1 MACGCKKNR
10 GQQFDVQLADGTT
23 KTFGSRLQAEAFL
36 AKNGG
41 DGTIKPRS

>member
-10 GQQFDVQLADGTT
+10 GQQFDVTLSDGSTS
-23 KTFGSRLQAEAFL
+23 TFASRLQAEAFL

-41 DGTIKPRS
+41 NGTIKPRG